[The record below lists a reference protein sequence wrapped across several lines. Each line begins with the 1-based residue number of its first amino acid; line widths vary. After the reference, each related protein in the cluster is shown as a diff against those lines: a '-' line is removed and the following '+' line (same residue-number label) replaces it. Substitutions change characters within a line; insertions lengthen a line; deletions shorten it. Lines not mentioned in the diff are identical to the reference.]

1 MKKQKNIMGKKITL
15 EQFEQY
21 YQDYA
26 LNFVTYKSYDLNFE
40 QVCFM
45 KHVIGE
51 KDFNKLITEMDLKRK
66 HG

>member
-1 MKKQKNIMGKKITL
+1 MGKKVIL

-26 LNFVTYKSYDLNFE
+26 LNFITYKSYDLNFE

-45 KHVIGE
+45 KHGIDK
-51 KDFNKLITEMDLKRK
+51 KDFDKLIIEMDLKRK
-66 HG
+66 NG